1 MALSQSFDQD
11 PYHHFVILD
20 AHFVGYWGGGGQIRR
35 RGYLSVTDDVKIL
48 HGVKGISP
56 P

>member
-1 MALSQSFDQD
+1 M
-11 PYHHFVILD
+11 YTGGVILTPQ
-20 AHFVGYWGGGGQIRR
+20 FLLRTLWVLGGGGQIRR